1 MSKETNQ
8 VMGHADE
15 ADGIEEYDNPL
26 PDWWLGLFWICILWA
41 VGYAVH
47 YHFIGDRSQEGE
59 FQAEMAAAAV
69 RWPVQ
74 DAADVAFAMTPEA
87 IAGGETVYTTYC
99 FVCHGNNLEGGIGQ
113 SFLDDVWIHGSSPDE
128 VIHTIT
134 DGVPEKGM
142 APWGAILSAEQIN
155 HAAAYVLAKNA
166 EALGIPLEQI
176 TQGSG
181 GVEGPVEAHEEG
193 SEEGHGEEGG
203 EEQGG
208 ESGGVS

>member
-1 MSKETNQ
+1 M
-8 VMGHADE
+8 MGHADE

-26 PDWWLGLFWICILWA
+26 PDWWIGLFWICTLWA
-41 VGYAVH
+41 IGYAVH

-74 DAADVAFAMTPEA
+74 DAADVVFAVTPEA

-99 FVCHGNNLEGGIGQ
+99 FVCHGANLEGGIGQ
-113 SFLDDVWIHGSSPDE
+113 SFLDDVWLHGSTPDE
-128 VIHTIT
+128 VVHTIT
-134 DGVPEKGM
+134 EGVPEKGM
-142 APWGAILSAEQIN
+142 APWGSILSAEQIN
-155 HAAAYVLAKNA
+155 QAAAYVLAKNA
-166 EALGIPLEQI
+166 EALGILLEQI

-181 GVEGPVEAHEEG
+181 EAEGSEEAHEESSG
-193 SEEGHGEEGG
+193 EGHGKEGG
-203 EEQGG
+203 EENGE

>member
-1 MSKETNQ
+1 M
-8 VMGHADE
+8 MGHADE

-26 PDWWLGLFWICILWA
+26 PDWWIGLFWICTLWA
-41 VGYAVH
+41 IGYAVH

-74 DAADVAFAMTPEA
+74 DAADVVFAVTPEA

-99 FVCHGNNLEGGIGQ
+99 FVCHGANLEGGIGQ
-113 SFLDDVWIHGSSPDE
+113 SFLDDVWLHGSPPDE
-128 VIHTIT
+128 VVHTIT
-134 DGVPEKGM
+134 EGVPEKGM
-142 APWGAILSAEQIN
+142 APWGSILSAEQIN
-155 HAAAYVLAKNA
+155 QAAAYVLAKNA
-166 EALGIPLEQI
+166 EALGILLEQI

-181 GVEGPVEAHEEG
+181 EAEGSEEAHEESSG
-193 SEEGHGEEGG
+193 EGHGKEGG
-203 EEQGG
+203 EENGE